1 MLNETI
7 ASKIK
12 WAVVPAILAVI
23 AIGCGSSPDADGWR
37 TSTIRENGSVDGC
50 PIGTVLVGEPKEK
63 DGQVLIRMV
72 DTLCEDK
79 ECRVVAVDREGQIQ
93 FGERTVKLSFGGKP
107 RSTEVVFSGMKLE
120 DIKEFKFQSRPC
132 RQKAVRVSRQVPP
145 AASTVKTRLID
156 AAGKG
161 DLFTSN
167 YFN

>member
-7 ASKIK
+7 ASKSQR
-12 WAVVPAILAVI
+12 AVVLAILAVI
-23 AIGCGSSPDADGWR
+23 AVGCGSSPDADGWS
-37 TSTIRENGSVDGC
+37 TSTIRENGRVDGC

-79 ECRVVAVDREGQIQ
+79 ECRVVAVDREGQMQ
-93 FGERTVKLSFGGKP
+93 FGERTVKLNFGGTC

-120 DIKEFKFQSRPC
+120 DIKEFRFQWRPC
-132 RQKAVRVSRQVPP
+132 QQTTVRVSRQVPP
-145 AASTVKTRLID
+145 AASTVKARLID
-156 AAGKG
+156 AAVKG